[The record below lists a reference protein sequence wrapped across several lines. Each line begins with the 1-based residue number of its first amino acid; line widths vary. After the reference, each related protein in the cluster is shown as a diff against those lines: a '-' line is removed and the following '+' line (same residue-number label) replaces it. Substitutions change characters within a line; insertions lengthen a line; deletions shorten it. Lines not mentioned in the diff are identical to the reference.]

1 MSKFTIVC
9 PSCGADPYV
18 NEKDGCSYLAKTC
31 PKCGA
36 NVFDF
41 KITPMIKTDKKEK
54 SNGQ

>member
-18 NEKDGCSYLAKTC
+18 NEEDGFSYLAKTC
-31 PKCGA
+31 PKCGE

-41 KITPMIKTDKKEK
+41 KIISMIKSDKKEK
-54 SNGQ
+54 